1 MVDTSDIEL
10 LRRYSQQGADD
21 SFAELVR
28 RHIPLVYSTAIRH
41 VGVAAHAEEITQA
54 VFIVLAQKAGQLRE
68 GLVLEGWLYQTTR
81 HTALNFLRGERRR
94 HMREQEAYMQSQLQ
108 ESDNPPVWNQLAPLL
123 DEAMTRLGEK
133 DRQAILLRYF
143 KGKHLNEIATA
154 MGMSEAAT
162 QSRVLRAVEKMRK
175 FFAQR
180 GVTISSTAIAGTISA
195 NSVQAAPAGLAAI
208 ISANVI
214 SGTTTT
220 TATVIAAT
228 KTIAM
233 TTFQKAI
240 VTAALVTTVGAGFYE
255 ARQNYESKK
264 QIQNLQEQQNPLN
277 DQLARLQRERDEA
290 ARRLSGVIAENAQL
304 KSSSS
309 ELELLKLRG
318 QVGAASQ
325 VAAAATA
332 KLQSVGTNSGISQ
345 LEADR
350 NETRARLRAFFKLA
364 NLPPDKADQY
374 VNLEV
379 DMQQRQDARMKA
391 LLAGTLSVAD
401 AVRQRDQDNQDQQN
415 QRSELLGPD
424 GSAVLQ
430 SIADGTRNNVA
441 NGLVT
446 TIQANMGDN
455 PLTQQQSD
463 QLQSAIKAEVAAT
476 TMDDTDLFRPVDE
489 WTQMV
494 TAHEQNVLQAA
505 SGFLTSAQLGT
516 LQSLEAQNLQLLLQ
530 KREQRLKALGVNQ

>member
-1 MVDTSDIEL
+1 MADTSDIEL
-10 LRRYSQQGADD
+10 LRKYSQQGADD

-28 RHIPLVYSTAIRH
+28 RHIPLVYSTALRH

-68 GLVLEGWLYQTTR
+68 GVVLEGWLYQTTR

-94 HMREQEAYMQSQLQ
+94 HVREQEAYMQSQVQ

-123 DEAMTRLGEK
+123 DEAMSRLGEK
-133 DRQAILLRYF
+133 DRQAILLRFF
-143 KGKHLNEIATA
+143 KGKNLDEIAAA
-154 MGMSEAAT
+154 MSMSEAAA
-162 QSRVLRAVEKMRK
+162 QSRVLRAVEKMRR

-195 NSVQAAPAGLAAI
+195 NSIQAAPAGLAAI
-208 ISANVI
+208 ISANVA

-220 TATVIAAT
+220 TAAIIAAT

-240 VTAALVTTVGAGFYE
+240 VTAALVTTVGAGIYE
-255 ARQNYESKK
+255 ARQNYESRK
-264 QIQNLQEQQNPLN
+264 QVQDLQQQQNPLN
-277 DQLARLQRERDEA
+277 DQLAQLQRERDEA
-290 ARRLSGVIAENAQL
+290 KKQLDGLIAENAQL

-318 QVGAASQ
+318 QVGAAAQ
-325 VAAAATA
+325 VAADATA
-332 KLQSVGTNSGISQ
+332 KMQSLGTNSGQSP
-345 LEADR
+345 LDTLR
-350 NETRARLRAFFKLA
+350 NQARANLKQFFDLA

-379 DMQQRQDARMKA
+379 DMQQRRDARMKA

-401 AVRQRDQDNQDQQN
+401 AVRQRDQDNQEQQDQ
-415 QRSELLGPD
+415 RRELLGPD
-424 GSAVLQ
+424 GWDTLQ
-430 SIADGTRNNVA
+430 SIADGMRNNVA
-441 NGLVT
+441 KGLTDTVK
-446 TIQANMGDN
+446 ANMGDN
-455 PLTQQQSD
+455 ALTQQQSD

-505 SGFLTSAQLGT
+505 SGFLSPAQLET
-516 LQSLEAQNLQLLLQ
+516 LQTLEAQNLQLLLQ
-530 KREQRLKALGVNQ
+530 KRDLRRKALGITQ